1 MRRDLIHE
9 PGGRHR
15 HLAVERGLGRVI
27 GRLDFLAHIFLAL
40 IFLAHI
46 VADENGRAVRRA
58 PHALAA
64 SFCLPV
70 GLLK

>member
-27 GRLDFLAHIFLAL
+27 GRLDFLAHIFLA
-40 IFLAHI
+40 HI